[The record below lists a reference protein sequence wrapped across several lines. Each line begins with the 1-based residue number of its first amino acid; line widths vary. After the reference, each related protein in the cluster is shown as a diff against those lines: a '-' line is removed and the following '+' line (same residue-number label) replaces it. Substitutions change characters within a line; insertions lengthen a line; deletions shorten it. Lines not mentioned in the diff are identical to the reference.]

1 MRPPSSSEL
10 ARVLAILALAFW
22 TSLPHPD
29 PDLWGHLVYGEAA
42 LAYLAPLAVDRYS
55 YTCTGRAWVNHE
67 WYAEAVLAAL
77 ATGPGPWALYAFNAL
92 IALALFAH
100 AARRRASTP
109 RTDGLAGS
117 SALVALALAMVAA
130 GLAPSFS
137 YRPQTFSF
145 AAFYVMLLCIGH
157 ARATGRA
164 GNLAPLVPLFAL
176 WANLHGG
183 FVAGLCVL
191 ALATATT
198 AGEALCGRRVWG
210 PTVAFAAVATV
221 AAAATVATPYG
232 PSLWSFLAFDLGRD
246 RPMITEW
253 GPPAWSLAPDA
264 LDELARGGALAGF
277 GLVFAAC
284 RRPRDPFAALLVA
297 VTTYVWL
304 RHQRHLPFLALAV
317 LWIAPAPT
325 RGAGPENTSPE
336 PAPDR
341 TTPTRDRLAV
351 RALLALSCAT
361 VIALASI
368 VGRAGTMVP
377 TTEYPVAAMRI
388 LAGEKLGGR
397 LLVHYDWSQYAIHR
411 LFPAWRVAYDGRYTT
426 VYPLDLEDRF
436 MAWQR
441 PRADGWR
448 RMLED
453 EPRPDAV
460 LLPALAR
467 TALWM
472 KARAGWVVVYEDATA
487 VLLVRPDHPLRA
499 ALEARA
505 RALSAAGELDVP
517 LRVPFPG

>member
-42 LAYLAPLAVDRYS
+42 LTYLAPLAVDRYS

-77 ATGPGPWALYAFNAL
+77 ATGPGMWALYAFNAL
-92 IALALFAH
+92 VALALFAH
-100 AARRRASTP
+100 AARRRASAP
-109 RTDGLAGS
+109 RTEGLAGS

-145 AAFYVMLLCIGH
+145 AAFYLMLLCIGR
-157 ARATGRA
+157 ARASGRA
-164 GNLAPLVPLFAL
+164 RDLAPLVPLFAL

-191 ALATATT
+191 AVATATT
-198 AGEALCGRRVWG
+198 AVEAVCGRRPWR
-210 PTVAFAAVATV
+210 PAVASAAVATI

-264 LDELARGGALAGF
+264 LDELARGGALAGL
-277 GLVFAAC
+277 GLLFAAR
-284 RRPRDPFAALLVA
+284 RRPRDPFAALLVV

-325 RGAGPENTSPE
+325 HGGGVEHGSPE
-336 PAPDR
+336 AALDP
-341 TTPTRDRLAV
+341 TTRGRRAV

-361 VIALASI
+361 LVALASI
-368 VGRAGTMVP
+368 VGSAGTMIP
-377 TTEYPVAAMRI
+377 TTEYPVAAMRV
-388 LAGEKLGGR
+388 LAGEELGGR

-411 LFPAWRVAYDGRYTT
+411 LFPRWRVAYDGRYTT

-441 PRADGWR
+441 PRANGWR
-448 RMLED
+448 RMFEE

-467 TALWM
+467 TASWM

-487 VLLVRPDHPLRA
+487 ILLVRPNHPLRA

-505 RALSAAGELDVP
+505 RALGAAGELDVA